1 MCSEKKGGLADKMIK
16 MLEQYTLHLEDIVA
30 DRTAELNAEKVK
42 AEGLLFNILPRY
54 DFYECC
60 LIVVAM
66 TIEMGRVGM

>member
-54 DFYECC
+54 DI
-60 LIVVAM
+60 L
-66 TIEMGRVGM
+66 